1 MSRISTTIN
10 QKKADGKKVLIPYL
24 VAGDP
29 DAATTVALM
38 HQLVANGADII
49 ELGVPF
55 SDPSSDGPVI
65 QLGAERALRQG
76 TGMQSVLDMVR
87 QFRQQDDS
95 TPIVLMGYL
104 NPVEAFGYQNFVEQA
119 SQAGVDG
126 MLIVDLPVSEASA
139 LLELTRPNNMD
150 IIFLVAP
157 TTTERRLQGI
167 CEHSSGYLYYVS
179 LKGVTGA
186 AISDS
191 GEIAERVQAL
201 RSRTDLPV
209 VVGFGIKDDN
219 SARAMASISDGV
231 IVGSALVEKIAAL
244 TESGARDQADI
255 AAATAIIGQL
265 RQALDA

>member
-1 MSRISTTIN
+1 MSRISLTIN

-38 HQLVANGADII
+38 HQLVADGADII

-76 TGMQSVLDMVR
+76 AGMHSVLDMVR
-87 QFRQQDDS
+87 QFRQQNDS

-104 NPVEAFGYQNFVEQA
+104 NPVEAFGYPAFVEQA
-119 SQAGVDG
+119 SAVRCGRAAYRRSAGQRGQCLAGTDPAPWYG
-126 MLIVDLPVSEASA
+126 YYLPGGTYHYRAASAGYLRTQLRLPLLRVSE
-139 LLELTRPNNMD
+139 RCHRCGD
-150 IIFLVAP
+150 I
-157 TTTERRLQGI
+157 
-167 CEHSSGYLYYVS
+167 SN
-179 LKGVTGA
+179 
-186 AISDS
+186 S
-191 GEIAERVQAL
+191 GEIAERVQTL

-231 IVGSALVEKIAAL
+231 IVGSALVEKDCG
-244 TESGARDQADI
+244 TDR
-255 AAATAIIGQL
+255 
-265 RQALDA
+265 